1 MIVKREL
8 VVGPSF
14 AGEQFVGSALAF
26 HAPADALPG
35 SQPRRALV
43 AGQLLTQYLEG
54 HVEGGRG
61 QLRMFDPVRNY
72 FDGQSLGIADG
83 FFAGFAV
90 GHDAREFQRF
100 GDPAPIV
107 FPVQF
112 DGKVHI
118 VIVQQAVALGARLK
132 TDAYSFASSS
142 SANN

>member
-1 MIVKREL
+1 MPGNPGQDPAAQFGIIVKREL
-8 VVGPSF
+8 VVGPPF

-26 HAPADALPG
+26 HAPADAR
-35 SQPRRALV
+35 SRAASTRRALV

-61 QLRMFDPVRNY
+61 QLGMFDPVGNY

-83 FFAGFAV
+83 FFAGFAL
-90 GHDAREFQRF
+90 GHHAREFQRF

-107 FPVQF
+107 FAVQF

-118 VIVQQAVALGARLK
+118 VTVQQA
-132 TDAYSFASSS
+132 
-142 SANN
+142 